1 VGASLA
7 GETVTSWL
15 HCLSPVQLIRTTCP
29 STPSTWYIEH
39 LSRRRLFRFCVYTN
53 VSSYLRT
60 LTTRHCPHSPA
71 ARRCCSDRSASPAR
85 LAHSSKSAAAGLL
98 LWDRQ
103 TDGRT
108 PCRFVDPAVHTVRA
122 LATSLSVRQTQHGTE
137 NISNK
142 LLQ

>member
-1 VGASLA
+1 MGASLA

-60 LTTRHCPHSPA
+60 LTTRHCPHS
-71 ARRCCSDRSASPAR
+71 
-85 LAHSSKSAAAGLL
+85 LAAAAAIDRHLL
-98 LWDRQ
+98 PAWPTAANLQRRVCCCGTDRQ